1 MSLDVRE
8 LRHRPFIDGRYVEPS
23 GGGTVTI
30 RSPWTNDPIVEV
42 AVAGED
48 DVDRAVAAARRTFD
62 DGRWP
67 GMAAHDRGRMLAR
80 ISSLIEDD
88 AERLALIEATN
99 AGKPLSAA
107 RREIAGAARVF
118 AYYAG
123 AMDKFYGETI
133 PLGDE
138 VIDFTLRE
146 PLGVAAL
153 IVPWNAP
160 FLTVAWKVA
169 PALAAGCTVVLKP
182 ASATPLTALA
192 LGDLCIA
199 AGVPDGV
206 VNVVPGAAA
215 VTGRCMVAHPS
226 VDKVSFTG
234 STESGTEIM
243 KAAADTMKRVTLE
256 LGGKSPNVIFADAD
270 LDKAAQAAAPAVF
283 GNAGQ
288 SCSARTRI
296 LVQSAV
302 HDAFVERFLEATRG
316 LAIGA
321 MEDEATRLGPLISPA
336 HWDRVK
342 GYVDAGI
349 KDGADLVHGG
359 TRPPGMERGNFLT
372 PAVFTGVSSDMRIAR
387 EEIFGPVAAV
397 MRFETEDEAIR
408 LANDSVYGLNSSVW
422 SRDIGKALRVA
433 RALRVGMVAIN
444 GHPSA
449 SRFAVFSPFGGYKKS
464 GIGRELAMQGLAAYT
479 EVKNVFID
487 ISA

>member
-1 MSLDVRE
+1 VSIDVLEPRD
-8 LRHRPFIDGRYVEPS
+8 RPFIEGRYVEPS
-23 GGGTVTI
+23 GGETATI
-30 RSPWTNDPIVEV
+30 RSPWTNDPIVTV
-42 AVAGED
+42 ATAGED
-48 DVDRAVAAARRTFD
+48 DVDRAVAAARRAFD

-67 GMAAHDRGRMLAR
+67 GMPPHDRGRMLAR
-80 ISSLIEDD
+80 ISSLIEED

-99 AGKPLSAA
+99 AGKPLFFA
-107 RREIAGAARVF
+107 RREIAGAAQVF

-133 PLGDE
+133 PLGDAA
-138 VIDFTLRE
+138 IDFTLRE

-192 LGDLCIA
+192 LGDYCNS

-206 VNVVPGAAA
+206 VNIVPGASA
-215 VTGRCMVAHPS
+215 VAGRRLVGHPA

-243 KAAADTMKRVTLE
+243 KVAADTMKRVTLE

-270 LDKAAQAAAPAVF
+270 LDKAARAAAPAVF

-288 SCSARTRI
+288 SCSARTRV

-316 LAIGA
+316 LAFGA
-321 MEDEATRLGPLISPA
+321 MEDEATQIGPLISPA
-336 HWDRVK
+336 HWDQVK
-342 GYVDAGI
+342 GYIDAGVEE
-349 KDGADLVHGG
+349 GAHLVCGG
-359 TRPPGMERGNFLT
+359 TRPPGMDRGNFLT
-372 PAVFTGVSSDMRIAR
+372 PVVFTGVSSDMRIAR

-408 LANDSVYGLNSSVW
+408 LANDSAYGLNSSIW
-422 SRDIGKALRVA
+422 TRDIGKALRVA
-433 RALRVGMVAIN
+433 RALRVGMVAVN

-449 SRFAVFSPFGGYKKS
+449 SRLGVFSPFGGYKKS
-464 GIGRELAMQGLAAYT
+464 GIGRELALQGLAPYT

-487 ISA
+487 ISD